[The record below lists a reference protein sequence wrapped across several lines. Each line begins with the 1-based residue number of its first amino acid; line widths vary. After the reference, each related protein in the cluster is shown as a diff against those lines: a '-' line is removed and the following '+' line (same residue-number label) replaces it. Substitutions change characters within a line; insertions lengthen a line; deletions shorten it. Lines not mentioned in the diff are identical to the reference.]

1 MSPVVTVVA
10 SVAGLYQQRKAVK
23 AQERAAQAQAGIAQE
38 QARQQEVAAT
48 ASRRRTVREAQLRR
62 ARALASA
69 EALGAT
75 GSSAV
80 GGGFSSL
87 SSQLAGGLG
96 YQTQMTGIS
105 RNISGLSQQA
115 GFAMADARKATGMA
129 NLFGGLAQFS
139 QDLTTMS
146 QSGGSGSGT
155 A

>member
-1 MSPVVTVVA
+1 MGPVVTAVA
-10 SVAGLYQQRKAVK
+10 SVASLVQQRKAVR
-23 AQERAAQAQAGIAQE
+23 AQERAAQAQAGIAAE
-38 QARQQEVAAT
+38 QQRQQEVAAA

-62 ARALASA
+62 ARAAASA

-105 RNISGLSQQA
+105 RNISGLSQEA
-115 GFAMADARKATGMA
+115 GIAMADARKATGMA
-129 NLFGGLAQFS
+129 NLFGSFAQFS
-139 QDLTTMS
+139 QDVSSM
-146 QSGGSGSGT
+146 GSGT
-155 A
+155 GQ